1 VIPARGERL
10 VGPSWRWASG
20 WLSLRRQVLLI
31 IVAATTV
38 AWGILLAA
46 SLNELRLAE
55 DWART
60 DLTRLG
66 RALAAR
72 HEQQL
77 ASIRDMLELLALSES
92 VRDGDPARCDDL
104 LTRVVASKPE
114 YLGLAR
120 LGADG
125 TVLCAAAWGVRESP
139 ATQPW
144 FQAAL
149 ARGTF
154 VVGPVE
160 LTPGGD
166 RCLPMVLPLGT
177 SERSPA
183 GALVIWVTT
192 AALEPPEE
200 VLELLSRATVL
211 ILDPTGT
218 VAYRYPDPAR
228 YVGQN
233 VRDHALAERA
243 LASASSSFEA
253 TGLDG
258 VRRLYAVTPLRWTN
272 GAVLVL
278 GKPFEQVYAPATSG
292 FQRDLAFL
300 APATVIAVTL
310 LWRGIGYF
318 ISDPLAR
325 LIAAT
330 RRIAAGDFAA
340 ARATGYPANE
350 IGELART
357 LEWMACQ
364 LAQREQQIRHQ
375 LAELLRANAELER
388 LASVAAHD
396 LQEPLRSIAGFSQLL
411 SRRYRGRLDSDAD
424 EFLDYIQSA
433 VERMSRLI
441 NDLLLYS
448 RLVGTPLALEVVASG
463 EALDQALANLRQQ
476 IIQTG
481 ATIQSAPLPSVRANR
496 SQLVQVFQN
505 LISNA
510 LKYRSAAPPAVTIS
524 AQRAGRWWEFRVSDN
539 GIGIAPEYHQRI
551 FELFQRLHGQNEY
564 DGTGLGLAVVKGIV
578 ERHGGQVWVESR
590 LGAGATFCFTLP
602 AVEEQE

>member
-1 VIPARGERL
+1 M
-10 VGPSWRWASG
+10 GPSRRWGSG

-31 IVAATTV
+31 ILVAAMAATS
-38 AWGILLAA
+38 LLIAE
-46 SLNELRLAE
+46 SLVQRQQAE
-55 DWART
+55 EGART
-60 DLTRLG
+60 NLTRLG

-77 ASIRDMLELLALSES
+77 ASIREMLELLALSED
-92 VRDGDPARCDDL
+92 VRAGDPARCDEL
-104 LTRVVASKPE
+104 LTRVVASRPE

-125 TVLCAAAWGVRESP
+125 TVLCAAAWGVRPAPES
-139 ATQPW
+139 QPW

-154 VVGPVE
+154 AVGPVE
-160 LTPGGD
+160 LTSEGGL
-166 RCLPMVLPLGT
+166 CLPMVLPLGT
-177 SERSPA
+177 SERTPA
-183 GALVIWVTT
+183 GALVVWVAT
-192 AALEPPEE
+192 AALDPPEE
-200 VLELLSRATVL
+200 ALELPPRATVL

-233 VRDHALAERA
+233 VRDQALTERA
-243 LASASSSFEA
+243 LALASGTLEA

-258 VRRLYAVTPLRWTN
+258 VRRLYAITPLRWTN
-272 GAVLVL
+272 GGVLVL
-278 GKPFEQVYAPATSG
+278 GEPVEEVYALATSG
-292 FQRDLAFL
+292 FQRNLAFL
-300 APATVIAVTL
+300 ALATAIGVTI
-310 LWRGIGYF
+310 LWLGVGYF
-318 ISDPLAR
+318 ISRPLAR

-350 IGELART
+350 IGELARA

-364 LAQREQQIRHQ
+364 LAQREQQVRHQ

-388 LASVAAHD
+388 FASVAAHD

-411 SRRYRGRLDSDAD
+411 SRRYRGRLESDAD

-463 EALDQALANLRQQ
+463 EALANLRRQ

-481 ATIQSAPLPSVRANR
+481 ATIQSAPLPPVRANR

-510 LKYRSAAPPAVTIS
+510 LKYRSAAPPAITIS